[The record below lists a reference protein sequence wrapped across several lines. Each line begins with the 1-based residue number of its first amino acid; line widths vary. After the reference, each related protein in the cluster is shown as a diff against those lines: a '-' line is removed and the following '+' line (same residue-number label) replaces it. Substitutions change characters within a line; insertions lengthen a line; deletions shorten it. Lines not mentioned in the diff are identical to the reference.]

1 MYVPQFDSVL
11 RSIGIDRASFE
22 RSAKIAVPKE
32 VFKLLVQVALANSDF
47 NEEGYLKANPDIAD
61 AVRKGTVDDT
71 RMHYIGFGYFEGR
84 SGGTPPVDERWYL
97 STYSDVAQA
106 VKLGKV
112 ASASEHYDVIGGS
125 EGRSPS
131 AEYVPVAE
139 QWKKALV
146 GGLRD

>member
-1 MYVPQFDSVL
+1 MYVPQFDSLL
-11 RSIGIDRASFE
+11 RSIGIDRATFE
-22 RSAKIAVPKE
+22 RSAKIGVPKE
-32 VFKLLVQVALANSDF
+32 MFKLLIQVALANSDF
-47 NEEGYLKANPDIAD
+47 NEDGYLKTNPDIAE
-61 AVRKGTVDDT
+61 AARKGAVDDV

-112 ASASEHYDVIGGS
+112 ASASEHYNVIGGS

-146 GGLRD
+146 GA